1 MFVSGATLWK
11 KKVGGDIIIFIFSNF
26 FYFPFLKISC
36 TSNPSEGGNF
46 VSRVCVEGG
55 GDTGPFISHIPF
67 IFPIISHIPI
77 FFFISHI
84 PLNFAQNT
92 TIWRF
97 VAVRDNYFYKYS
109 TRIHSWQKKWYWI
122 FLDYNK
128 IHIPHPSIFLIS
140 HIPIFWAF
148 IYIHFLGS
156 NFSQIIA
163 LDKKYFGRFFF

>member
-1 MFVSGATLWK
+1 MPKTQFDVSQQFACKYLKNIPLATYVW
-11 KKVGGDIIIFIFSNF
+11 S
-26 FYFPFLKISC
+26 
-36 TSNPSEGGNF
+36 
-46 VSRVCVEGG
+46 
-55 GDTGPFISHIPF
+55 DTGPFISHIPF

-97 VAVRDNYFYKYS
+97 VAVRDNFFYKYS
-109 TRIHSWQKKWYWI
+109 TRDKKNWYWI

-163 LDKKYFGRFFF
+163 LDKKSFGRFFF